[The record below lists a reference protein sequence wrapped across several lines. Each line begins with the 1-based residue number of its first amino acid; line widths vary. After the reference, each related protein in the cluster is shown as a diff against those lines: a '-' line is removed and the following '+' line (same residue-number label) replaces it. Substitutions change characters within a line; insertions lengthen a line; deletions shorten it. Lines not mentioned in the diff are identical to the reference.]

1 MSRFLL
7 KNRSTLRGIR
17 GSLSS
22 FSEGLTAANKNILNI
37 RKTLSEGNRQKKKA
51 LSTSFSLFARRRA
64 AVRRAE
70 QEDIVEA
77 SNLGSLTKRT
87 PTKIASSSTRGVL
100 GRIFDIVGSVL
111 VGWAVLNLPKILK
124 GAEELREKL
133 KNIYSTVSTWFN
145 RTLNFFNIFN
155 SELDT
160 KSLEVGNLLNFDPDK
175 KEIDKLSKSQNE
187 SLDKIQ
193 THLLQARTSLESL
206 TNQSEI
212 DKLFGNETATPSPQG
227 NAKSQNPSQTL
238 KATSAQTPLIP
249 QSQPMSGQ
257 GTSKTSL
264 AKMIRGAEGSGYGSV
279 YTGHLK
285 GFRRGAEDITQMTIS
300 QLVQFQKDY
309 LAHQAAKGVPA
320 DKRSAAVGA
329 YQMLKPEEYVNK
341 AGLKMSDKFTPE
353 NQDKLFEAY
362 LEGRGMTRELA
373 RTDPKKFSELLSK
386 AFAGVPVTSDM
397 QGYVQPVERG
407 QSFYRGYGSNKS
419 TMGPQGAEQVEA
431 AIKEFG
437 QGSVQ
442 PQPNQSNFNTSP
454 RTRNFAKN
462 TGPRTIPIP
471 IPTANNVAQAPPQS
485 QSSGGS
491 QLPEGTELN
500 SGMDLAKKILLSQL
514 EYT

>member
-124 GAEELREKL
+124 GAQELTEKL
-133 KNIYSTVSTWFN
+133 KNIYNTVSTWFN

-160 KSLEVGNLLNFDPDK
+160 QSLEVGNLLNFDPDK
-175 KEIDKLSKSQNE
+175 KEIDKLSKKQNE

-227 NAKSQNPSQTL
+227 NTQAQNQSQPLN
-238 KATSAQTPLIP
+238 ATSAQTPLIP

-431 AIKEFG
+431 AIEEFG
-437 QGSVQ
+437 KGSVQ
-442 PQPNQSNFNTSP
+442 PQQNQSNFNTQP

>member
-124 GAEELREKL
+124 GAQDLREKL
-133 KNIYSTVSTWFN
+133 KNIYNTVSTWFN

-160 KSLEVGNLLNFDPDK
+160 QSLEVGNLLNFDPDK

-227 NAKSQNPSQTL
+227 NTQSQSLN
-238 KATSAQTPLIP
+238 ATSAQTPLIP
-249 QSQPMSGQ
+249 QSQPLSGQ

-279 YTGHLK
+279 YSGHLK

-397 QGYVQPVERG
+397 QGKFQPIKRG
-407 QSFYRGYGSNKS
+407 QSFYRGDDINYATPGITPES
-419 TMGPQGAEQVEA
+419 VESV
-431 AIKEFG
+431 IKEFG

-442 PQPNQSNFNTSP
+442 PQQNQSNFNTQP

-471 IPTANNVAQAPPQS
+471 IPTANNVAQAPPQA

>member
-175 KEIDKLSKSQNE
+175 NEIDKLSKSQNE

-227 NAKSQNPSQTL
+227 NTQSQSLN
-238 KATSAQTPLIP
+238 ATSAQTPLIP
-249 QSQPMSGQ
+249 QSQPLSGQ

-279 YTGHLK
+279 YSGHLK

-407 QSFYRGYGSNKS
+407 QSFYRGYGSNRS

-431 AIKEFG
+431 AIEEFG
-437 QGSVQ
+437 KGSAQ
-442 PQPNQSNFNTSP
+442 PQQYQSNFNTQP

-491 QLPEGTELN
+491 QLLEGTELN

>member
-124 GAEELREKL
+124 GAEDLREKL

-193 THLLQARTSLESL
+193 NHLLQARTSLESL

-227 NAKSQNPSQTL
+227 NTQAQNQSQPLN
-238 KATSAQTPLIP
+238 ATSAQTPLIP

-431 AIKEFG
+431 AIEEFG
-437 QGSVQ
+437 KGSVQ
-442 PQPNQSNFNTSP
+442 PQQNQSNFNTQP

>member
-1 MSRFLL
+1 MQ
-7 KNRSTLRGIR
+7 
-17 GSLSS
+17 
-22 FSEGLTAANKNILNI
+22 EG
-37 RKTLSEGNRQKKKA
+37 EP
-51 LSTSFSLFARRRA
+51 

-77 SNLGSLTKRT
+77 SNLGNLTKRT

-100 GRIFDIVGSVL
+100 GRIFDIAGSIL

-124 GAEELREKL
+124 GAQELREKL
-133 KNIYSTVSTWFN
+133 KNIYNTVSTWFN

-160 KSLEVGNLLNFDPDK
+160 QSLEVGNLLNFDPDK

-227 NAKSQNPSQTL
+227 NAQSQNPSQTL
-238 KATSAQTPLIP
+238 NATSAQTPLIP
-249 QSQPMSGQ
+249 QSQPLSGQ

-279 YTGHLK
+279 YSGHLK

-309 LAHQAAKGVPA
+309 LAHQAAKGVPLNE
-320 DKRSAAVGA
+320 RSAAVGA
-329 YQMLKPEEYVNK
+329 YQMLYPDKYVNK

-362 LEGRGMTRELA
+362 LEGKGMTRSWQELIL
-373 RTDPKKFSELLSK
+373 KNSLSYFLNHLLV
-386 AFAGVPVTSDM
+386 FLLLRICRDM
-397 QGYVQPVERG
+397 FNQLKGDRVSTEDMEKINQLWVLKVQNR
-407 QSFYRGYGSNKS
+407 
-419 TMGPQGAEQVEA
+419 
-431 AIKEFG
+431 
-437 QGSVQ
+437 
-442 PQPNQSNFNTSP
+442 
-454 RTRNFAKN
+454 
-462 TGPRTIPIP
+462 
-471 IPTANNVAQAPPQS
+471 
-485 QSSGGS
+485 
-491 QLPEGTELN
+491 
-500 SGMDLAKKILLSQL
+500 
-514 EYT
+514 

>member
-124 GAEELREKL
+124 GAQDLREKL
-133 KNIYSTVSTWFN
+133 KNIYNTVSTWFN

-160 KSLEVGNLLNFDPDK
+160 QSLEVGNLLNFDPDK

-227 NAKSQNPSQTL
+227 NTQSQSLN
-238 KATSAQTPLIP
+238 ATSAQTPLIP
-249 QSQPMSGQ
+249 QSQPLSGQ

-279 YTGHLK
+279 YSGHLK

-329 YQMLKPEEYVNK
+329 YQMLYPDRHVNK

-397 QGYVQPVERG
+397 QGKFQPIKRG
-407 QSFYRGYGSNKS
+407 QSFYRGDDINYATPGITPES
-419 TMGPQGAEQVEA
+419 VESV
-431 AIKEFG
+431 IKEFG

-442 PQPNQSNFNTSP
+442 PQQNQSNFNTQP

-471 IPTANNVAQAPPQS
+471 IPTANNVAQAPPQA

>member
-160 KSLEVGNLLNFDPDK
+160 QSLEVGNLLNFDPDK

-227 NAKSQNPSQTL
+227 NTQSQSLN
-238 KATSAQTPLIP
+238 ATSAQTPLIP
-249 QSQPMSGQ
+249 QSQPLSGQ

-279 YTGHLK
+279 YSGHLK

-397 QGYVQPVERG
+397 QGKFQPIKRG
-407 QSFYRGYGSNKS
+407 QSFYRGDDINYATPGITPES
-419 TMGPQGAEQVEA
+419 VESV
-431 AIKEFG
+431 IKEFG

-442 PQPNQSNFNTSP
+442 PQQNQSNFNTQP

-471 IPTANNVAQAPPQS
+471 IPTANNVAQAPPQA

>member
-124 GAEELREKL
+124 GAQELTEKL
-133 KNIYSTVSTWFN
+133 KNIYNTVSTWFN

-160 KSLEVGNLLNFDPDK
+160 QSLEVGNLLNFDPDK
-175 KEIDKLSKSQNE
+175 NEIDKLSKKQNE

-227 NAKSQNPSQTL
+227 NTQSQSLN
-238 KATSAQTPLIP
+238 ATSAQTPLIP

-279 YTGHLK
+279 YSGHLK

-397 QGYVQPVERG
+397 QGYVQPVKRG
-407 QSFYRGYGSNKS
+407 QSFYRGYGTNKS

-431 AIKEFG
+431 VIKEFG
-437 QGSVQ
+437 QSSVQ
-442 PQPNQSNFNTSP
+442 PQSNQSNFNTQP

-471 IPTANNVAQAPPQS
+471 IPTANNVAQAPPQA

>member
-124 GAEELREKL
+124 GAEDLREKL

-193 THLLQARTSLESL
+193 NHLLQARTSLESL

-227 NAKSQNPSQTL
+227 NTQAQNQSQPLN
-238 KATSAQTPLIP
+238 ATSAQTPLIP

-309 LAHQAAKGVPA
+309 LAHQAEKGVPA

-431 AIKEFG
+431 AIEEFG
-437 QGSVQ
+437 KGSVQ
-442 PQPNQSNFNTSP
+442 PQQNQSNFNTQP